1 MSVSSKFFIL
11 NRQRF
16 MHEIDSSYAIFTAY
30 TALQKSHDTAHA
42 FVQESNF
49 WWLTGIEEPDWQLII
64 DGSKQKSWLV
74 APDIGEI
81 HRIFDGGLSPAQAK
95 KISGVDEVIDAKE
108 GKALVDSIKKN
119 ATIYTLGADP
129 HAKYYSFLQNP
140 MPQKLHKNLK
150 KNFQNVK
157 DSRQI
162 LAKLRAIKQP
172 QELKAIRTAVE
183 LTKQAFMQ
191 VKQNIDSYAYEYQI
205 EATFDYVFKNQGAQH
220 AYDPIIASGKNA
232 VTLHYSSNNSALK
245 PGLVLLDVGARVGGY
260 AADIT
265 RTYVVKKATKRQHQ
279 VHQAVKNAHQQ
290 IVQLL
295 RPGLSVKDYHEQ
307 VDAIM
312 KQAIKSL
319 GLNSDEKSYRK
330 YFPHAISHGLGIDV
344 HDSLGRPNILE
355 PGMVLTVEPGI
366 YIPEEGIG
374 VRLEDD
380 ILIVKNGYENL
391 SHDLPLDI

>member
-1 MSVSSKFFIL
+1 
-11 NRQRF
+11 
-16 MHEIDSSYAIFTAY
+16 MHEIDSGYAIFTAY
-30 TALQKSHDTAHA
+30 TALQKSHDTAHT
-42 FVQESNF
+42 FMQESNF

-108 GKALVDSIKKN
+108 GKALVDSIIKN

-172 QELKAIRTAVE
+172 QELKSIRAAVE

-205 EATFDYVFKNQGAQH
+205 EATFDYAFKNQGAQH

-265 RTYVVKKATKRQHQ
+265 RTYAVKKATKRQHQ